1 MTADLAEGKR
11 GPSLRSHQETK
22 LRPTADRVKGALFNI
37 LRSRLEN
44 ARFLDLYA
52 GTGAVGLEA
61 LRYGARS
68 TVLVEKSHRAIGWIK
83 KKLNQDPESE
93 VTLLQMDVVRAIS
106 QLSAEGRQF
115 DLVFL
120 DPPYDRGLVSCTL
133 AALARTVLLPAGA
146 IIVVEHSM
154 REESLAEGF
163 TLIRTYR
170 YGDTRLSLMERS
182 MH

>member
-1 MTADLAEGKR
+1 
-11 GPSLRSHQETK
+11 
-22 LRPTADRVKGALFNI
+22 
-37 LRSRLEN
+37 
-44 ARFLDLYA
+44 
-52 GTGAVGLEA
+52 
-61 LRYGARS
+61 
-68 TVLVEKSHRAIGWIK
+68 VLVEKSHRAIGWIK

-120 DPPYDRGLVSCTL
+120 DPPYDRGLVSRTL